1 MTCVVCKKD
10 TEGTMGPSHTR
21 VPVCS
26 GCTSDKRQRTLPGK
40 TPFVQRV
47 NETCPDCKGWK
58 GWKSKRCA
66 SCATKATKKDKS
78 ALFVC
83 PRCQGPKMKKSFIC
97 RNCFNNER
105 RAPDPLENSKEDQEK
120 KP

>member
-1 MTCVVCKKD
+1 MACIVCKK
-10 TEGTMGPSHTR
+10 TTNGTMGPSHTR
-21 VPVCS
+21 IPVCS
-26 GCTSDKRQRTLPGK
+26 DCTSDWRQRTSRDSTNFKDPH
-40 TPFVQRV
+40 RI
-47 NETCPDCKGWK
+47 CPDCGGRKGWD
-58 GWKSKRCA
+58 SNRCA

-83 PRCQGPKMKKSFIC
+83 PRCQGPKMEKSFIC

-105 RAPDPLENSKEDQEK
+105 RTPDSLENSKEDQEK